1 MRNWLRSHLTYAN
14 IISTL
19 CLFLLLG
26 GGTAVALGG
35 SNTVFTDD
43 IANDTQPASGGNPA
57 GGLVAADLRP
67 SSVGTSEVALNSL
80 GAGDLAANSVGTS
93 EVAPDSL
100 GLADLATD
108 SVASGEVVGQSLTGF
123 DIEDSS
129 IKAVD
134 IDATGLNADQLDG
147 MNSTDFFSS
156 TGGQVFGSVDVG
168 GTLSASRF
176 RLPMHASA
184 PAATECD
191 EPAEVGEIFLV
202 DAATTLYICTTTG
215 WIGK

>member
-1 MRNWLRSHLTYAN
+1 MVIALIA
-14 IISTL
+14 
-19 CLFLLLG
+19 LFVSL
-26 GGTAVALGG
+26 GGTAAALSG

-43 IANDTQPASGGNPA
+43 IVDNQVYSADVRNDTLSGG
-57 GGLVAADLRP
+57 GLAAADLKP

-123 DIEDSS
+123 DIDDSS

-156 TGGQVFGSVDVG
+156 AGGQVFGSVDVG

-215 WIGK
+215 WVGK